1 MKKNKIFDFF
11 CLTSTYRRELGGF
24 AIDLPKMAT
33 RFFSMPRWRRT
44 TFLDV
49 HDIQSVD
56 ENSYRAKA
64 SQTVLRDCKD
74 LLSIHAVDNI
84 AKQAWSLTFY
94 KIGRGELIFPLRQR
108 EAAGRSEAHKKLLK
122 NSYLKMCKK
131 NYVGRTTFFILL
143 DWN

>member
-1 MKKNKIFDFF
+1 
-11 CLTSTYRRELGGF
+11 
-24 AIDLPKMAT
+24 
-33 RFFSMPRWRRT
+33 MPRWRRT

-122 NSYLKMCKK
+122 IPIWKCVRKIMSDGQL
-131 NYVGRTTFFILL
+131 FLSS
-143 DWN
+143 